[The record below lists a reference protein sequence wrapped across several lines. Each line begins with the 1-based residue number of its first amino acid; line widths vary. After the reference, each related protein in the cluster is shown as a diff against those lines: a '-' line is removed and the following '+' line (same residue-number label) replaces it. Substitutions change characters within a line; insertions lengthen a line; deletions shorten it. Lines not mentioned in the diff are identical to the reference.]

1 MGAWISAPMLH
12 PPGIII
18 EPDRGRSVSGRGRPD
33 TEALPWAGSMR
44 IRRRGAPAAA
54 APPMKR
60 KGMRMPIYMELNE
73 KCGESHA
80 ISDVFCEKQR
90 KFLVEYPQPLIV
102 GISAAGLVAFL
113 LVGYLGYNRLLDCG
127 AGVGTCWQ
135 HEVFLKPWPLYVW
148 FCALMVTLQVSIL
161 RNPRLRAQLVA
172 TLVVTLVSA
181 VAMYWLYFYGPL
193 QQIITDIIHFKVGFL
208 RTLFADQWF
217 YTILNFLLIALF
229 FVDTGIRWARR
240 AQGKKPGGAMT
251 ASGDETAD
259 ANDPRVEE
267 LAAGDLV
274 AGMVL
279 FGLMALV
286 FTFSFIHGA
295 AALTQLPQDPNLPIR
310 ANIAT
315 VPDVVPLLRGVALS
329 QIDRLLALICLPLGF
344 VVLAVTATL
353 WGLSAVRAVVNLDP
367 RPVGEAQSTE
377 NSVTAQVA
385 LVLFNALRA
394 ALDRYV
400 RFILLRILSSLRNV
414 AWLILIFIACFGLAA
429 LSDLIQ
435 QYLHTS
441 PRPVAVLIGAALAV
455 GVAILGVTLSASLLL
470 ATRRVATNSLL
481 LLYWIGFVLGL
492 TFWLFSATMVGIDWL
507 GQVAGIVP
515 PALST
520 DIGAQCRDGYLRN
533 LWLPQSEACNQ
544 PFAASYLTFL
554 SALFLVGLLVWLFAR
569 QALAAARTGARG
581 TSSSS
586 GSGTTSER

>member
-1 MGAWISAPMLH
+1 
-12 PPGIII
+12 
-18 EPDRGRSVSGRGRPD
+18 
-33 TEALPWAGSMR
+33 
-44 IRRRGAPAAA
+44 
-54 APPMKR
+54 
-60 KGMRMPIYMELNE
+60 MPVHMELNE
-73 KCGESHA
+73 KCGEPHA

-90 KFLVEYPQPLIV
+90 RFLVEYPQPLII

-127 AGVGTCWQ
+127 PHIGTCWQ
-135 HEVFLKPWPLYVW
+135 HTVFLKPWPLYVW
-148 FCALMVTLQVSIL
+148 FCTLMVTLQVSIL

-181 VAMYWLYFYGPL
+181 VVMYWLYFYGPL
-193 QQIITDIIHFKVGFL
+193 QQIITDILELKLGFL

-229 FVDTGIRWARR
+229 FIDTGIRWTRR
-240 AQGKKPGGAMT
+240 AQGKKPVGALT
-251 ASGDETAD
+251 VQDNEKAD
-259 ANDPRVEE
+259 IHDPRVEE

-279 FGLMALV
+279 FGVMALV
-286 FTFSFIHGA
+286 FTFDFIHGA
-295 AALTQLPQDPNLPIR
+295 AALTQLPPNSKLPIR

-315 VPDVVPLLRGVALS
+315 VPDVIPLLGGVTLS
-329 QIDRLLALICLPLGF
+329 HIDRLLALICLPLGF
-344 VVLAVTATL
+344 IVLAVTATL
-353 WGLSAVRAVVNLDP
+353 WGLSAVRAVLNLNP

-394 ALDRYV
+394 AVDRYI

-414 AWLILIFIACFGLAA
+414 AWLILVFIACFGLAA
-429 LSDLIQ
+429 LADLIQ

-441 PRPVAVLIGAALAV
+441 PRPVPVLIGAALAV
-455 GVAILGVTLSASLLL
+455 GVAILGVTISAALLL
-470 ATRRVATNSLL
+470 GTRRVATNALR

-507 GQVAGIVP
+507 GQVAGLVP

-520 DIGAQCRDGYLRN
+520 TIGDQCHGGYLRN
-533 LWLPQSEACNQ
+533 LWVPQTEACNQ

-554 SALFLVGLLVWLFAR
+554 SALFLVGLLAWLFAR
-569 QALAAARTGARG
+569 QALTNARAG
-581 TSSSS
+581 TSGNKASS
-586 GSGTTSER
+586 GSRPTSER